1 MNDITKL
8 DMPPPKVWVQFGR
21 KVLAETDKD
30 IIILGEKLTDRHMNF
45 AQSLIKKKFE
55 QLSGLHSTLSVSQ
68 MSVPV
73 LSGNVVQILRTGGEL
88 VSNINCPVG
97 QVNLYN
103 SLYTAVS
110 PETKI
115 LVERCLGMPLS
126 H

>member
-1 MNDITKL
+1 M
-8 DMPPPKVWVQFGR
+8 
-21 KVLAETDKD
+21 ETDKG
-30 IIILGEKLTDRHMNF
+30 IIILGEKLSDRLL
-45 AQSLIKKKFE
+45 LIKKNFE
-55 QLSGLHSTLSVSQ
+55 QLSGHLSTLSVSQ